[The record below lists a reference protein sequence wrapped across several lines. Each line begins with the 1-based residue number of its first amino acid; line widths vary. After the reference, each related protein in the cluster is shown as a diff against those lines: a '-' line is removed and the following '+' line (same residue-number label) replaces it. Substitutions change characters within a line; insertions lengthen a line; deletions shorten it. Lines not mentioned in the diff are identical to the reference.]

1 MRFAALVGA
10 LVAIAVPVAAQQA
23 PLLAPGTRV
32 RVTVASPES
41 RTGADVFIGRYRGR
55 DDAALWLEPGP
66 APAAI
71 PLGQLRGLEV
81 SLGRKP
87 SVLRTTIAAFIG
99 ATVGTFAVGCLA
111 NRDSYGLLCLGQD
124 DSKFVI
130 GFVAGG
136 LVGAAIGAWLFP
148 REEWQAVAAR

>member
-1 MRFAALVGA
+1 MRFAALVVA
-10 LVAIAVPVAAQQA
+10 LVAVGSPVAAQQA

-41 RTGADVFIGRYRGR
+41 RSGADVFVGRYRGR

-71 PLGQLRGLEV
+71 PLGQLRSLDV

-87 SVLRTTIAAFIG
+87 SILRTTIGAFIG
-99 ATVGTFAVGCLA
+99 ATVGTFALGCLA
-111 NRDSYGLLCLGQD
+111 NRRRVSIVVDHR
-124 DSKFVI
+124 V
-130 GFVAGG
+130 G
-136 LVGAAIGAWLFP
+136 LVAL
-148 REEWQAVAAR
+148 